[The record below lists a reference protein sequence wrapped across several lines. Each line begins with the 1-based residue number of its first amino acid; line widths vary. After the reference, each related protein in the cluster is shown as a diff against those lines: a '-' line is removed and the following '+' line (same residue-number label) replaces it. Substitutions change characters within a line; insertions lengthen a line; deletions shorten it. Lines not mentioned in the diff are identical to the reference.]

1 MEQIMTNKDIE
12 KIINEFEINKN
23 DYTIWIVA
31 NVADTV
37 QDEESFIKHSNFSE
51 FFTKA
56 EFSSIVSAISD
67 IFGYVRIFYSEIEF
81 ITYILSN
88 KNTIDKLHTIVY
100 NFTRDGIKEGKK
112 SLIPAF
118 CDLFQLKYIG
128 SNPFVVSLLRNKFV
142 FSKFLE
148 NMGIAVPNILLYE
161 TNTYNDIS
169 RFIGKQVIAKNIY
182 ESASIGMDTTN
193 IICYDSCEDYNKK
206 LDELC
211 NNLDVKQLLIQDYI
225 EGIECETFVI
235 NLQGTYHAFQP
246 IALEINGSNILTS
259 KISDSNNYGFANLSK
274 YKDKRICDDIK
285 KVTEKAAKLLNIKNY
300 ARFDYRVASNG
311 QFYLIDIAGSP
322 YLTRH
327 SSIAYLFTNILG
339 LNYNKIFSLLAA
351 LTNFNQLN
359 DVNCKSDSRRP
370 REK

>member
-1 MEQIMTNKDIE
+1 MTNKDIE
-12 KIINEFEINKN
+12 KIIEEFEINKN
-23 DYTIWIVA
+23 DYVIWIIA

-67 IFGYVRIFYSEIEF
+67 IFGYVRIFYSEMEF
-81 ITYILSN
+81 ITFILSN
-88 KNTIDKLHTIVY
+88 KNQIDSLHTIIY

-148 NMGIAVPNILLYE
+148 NMDISVPNTMLYE
-161 TNTYNDIS
+161 ANTHNDIS
-169 RFIGKQVIAKNIY
+169 CFIGKSVIAKNIY

-193 IICYDSCEDYNKK
+193 IISYDSCEDYNIK

-235 NLQGTYHAFQP
+235 NLQGNYYAFQP
-246 IALEINGSNILTS
+246 IALEINGSSILTS
-259 KISDSNNYGFANLSK
+259 KISDSNSYAFADLSK
-274 YKDKRICDDIK
+274 YMNDSVCDNIMR
-285 KVTEKAAKLLNIKNY
+285 VTEKAAKLLNIKNY
-300 ARFDYRVASNG
+300 ARFDYRVESNG
-311 QFYLIDIAGSP
+311 KFYLIDIAGSP

-327 SSIAYLFTNILG
+327 SSIAYLFINILG

-351 LTNFNQLN
+351 LTNINQSN
-359 DVNCKSDSRRP
+359 DVNCKSDSKRP
-370 REK
+370 LEK